1 MNCDE
6 INSIVNEQFCDKT
19 LHTLSDT
26 SCLEKFKQCNS
37 LKNKIHTLN
46 TVLSNNF
53 IREEQRKK
61 IINDYTLELIS
72 PGLKGVIR
80 GNKFNEIV
88 KNHILSLNLD
98 STIYDIVFEKKPP
111 IYETSEIPDW
121 YILEKNSNKLMIG
134 MNQLDLWGGGQQL
147 NRGSKYILNFP
158 DNSESLRLVC
168 VIANRIRLTSDKNK
182 AFKIFQ
188 KGFQNQ
194 TLSYLKNLKTIIH
207 TFFS

>member
-6 INSIVNEQFCDKT
+6 INSIVENQFCDNT
-19 LHTLSDT
+19 LQALSDS
-26 SCLEKFKQCNS
+26 SCLEKFKQCES
-37 LKNKIHTLN
+37 LKNKISRLDS
-46 TVLSNNF
+46 VLFNNF

-61 IINDYTLELIS
+61 IINEYTVELIS
-72 PGLKGVIR
+72 PGLKAVIR

-98 STIYDIVFEKKPP
+98 STIYDTVFEKKAP

-121 YILEKNSNKLMIG
+121 YILEKKTNRLMIG

-147 NRGSKYILNFP
+147 NRASKYILNFP
-158 DNSESLRLVC
+158 DNSESLRLVS
-168 VIANRIRLTSDKNK
+168 VVANRIRLTSDKNK

-188 KGFQNQ
+188 KGFQTD
-194 TLSYLKNLKTIIH
+194 TLCYIKNLKLLIH
-207 TFFS
+207 RFFS

>member
-1 MNCDE
+1 MNCNE
-6 INSIVNEQFCDKT
+6 INSIVDNQFCD
-19 LHTLSDT
+19 HTLQALSDS

-37 LKNKIHTLN
+37 LKNKISTLN
-46 TVLSNNF
+46 TVLLNNL
-53 IREEQRKK
+53 IREEHRKK
-61 IINDYTLELIS
+61 IINEYTVELIS

-98 STIYDIVFEKKPP
+98 STIYDTVFEKKPP

-121 YILEKNSNKLMIG
+121 YILEKNTNRLMIG

-158 DNSESLRLVC
+158 DNSESLRLVS
-168 VIANRIRLTSDKNK
+168 VIANKIKLTSDKNK
-182 AFKIFQ
+182 VFKILQ
-188 KGFQNQ
+188 KGFQND
-194 TLSYLKNLKTIIH
+194 TLCYIKNLKQLIH
-207 TFFS
+207 RFFS